1 MSATAR
7 LLLPFLAPGQ
17 AQKELFHN
25 EALQLLDLLVA
36 AAVEEGPRQSPP
48 GSPANG
54 ACYIVGSAPTGAWA
68 GKAHCLAGYT
78 AGGWRFAAA
87 FEGLTAFVRT
97 TGTCA
102 TFRSGAWEVG
112 SLRGA
117 KLLVDGLQVVG
128 ARAAAVADPSG
139 GASVDAEARAAI
151 GQVLA
156 VLRGHGLIAT

>member
-1 MSATAR
+1 MGWWFGR
-7 LLLPFLAPGQ
+7 
-17 AQKELFHN
+17 K
-25 EALQLLDLLVA
+25 
-36 AAVEEGPRQSPP
+36 
-48 GSPANG
+48 
-54 ACYIVGSAPTGAWA
+54 SAPADARPFVPAW
-68 GKAHCLAGYT
+68 LTT
-78 AGGWRFAAA
+78 ADEEVGFARS

-112 SLRGA
+112 ALRGA

-128 ARAAAVADPSG
+128 ARAAAIADPSG

>member
-48 GSPANG
+48 GTPANG
-54 ACYIVGSAPTGAWA
+54 ACYIVGSAPTGPWA

-78 AGGWRFAAA
+78 SGGWRFVVP

-102 TFRSGAWEVG
+102 TFRSGTWDIG
-112 SLRGA
+112 SVRAL
-117 KLLVDGLQVVG
+117 KLLVDGVQVVG
-128 ARAAAVADPSG
+128 ARAAAIADPNG

-151 GQVLA
+151 VQVLA